1 MYSAKCKFP
10 LRIALVAAL
19 LAGCASNLRESPT
32 AFELE
37 DSAQRASQ
45 EYLIGPRDRLTITVW
60 RQPDLSAEVE
70 VRLDGKISVP
80 LLDDIVA
87 ADRTALEL
95 KDEITRRLSDYV
107 VSPRVTVVVSEIQ
120 SKVVYMMGE
129 ITTAGAFPYS
139 PQMRVIDA
147 ISLAGGFS
155 AFSGKN
161 RIKVIRRRPDGT
173 AQEFLFNY
181 DTYIKGTN
189 LDQNILLLPGDRI
202 VVPEESPFLFR

>member
-1 MYSAKCKFP
+1 MYSLKSTYF
-10 LRIALVAAL
+10 LGSVLGAAL
-19 LAGCASNLRESPT
+19 LLGCAGNLREAPS
-32 AFELE
+32 AYELE
-37 DSAQRASQ
+37 DSALRASQ
-45 EYLIGPRDRLTITVW
+45 EYLIGPRDKLIVTVW
-60 RQPDLSAEVE
+60 RQPELSTEVE

-80 LLDDIVA
+80 LLDDVVA

-95 KDEITRRLSDYV
+95 KDDITRQLSEYV
-107 VSPRVTVVVSEIQ
+107 VSPKVTVVVNEIH

-129 ITTAGAFPYS
+129 ITTAGALPYS

-155 AFSGKN
+155 DFSGRN
-161 RIKVIRRRPDGT
+161 RIKVIRRRRDGT

-181 DTYIKGTN
+181 DTYVRGTN